1 MKKDAKKEKWLVKGG
16 EAYNVFSHLYLQN
29 RPPRGIYKQGFEGGG
44 GKDDICAS
52 PQLAPPLPQKKISR
66 YARTPVITNVGKH

>member
-44 GKDDICAS
+44 QS
-52 PQLAPPLPQKKISR
+52 WYLRLPQLAPPLPQKKISR